1 MLTERQYKRGC
12 LMPMCQIKSNCTLFD
27 YVFINDKKMDWIDE
41 AFERLFSLQRLEDKK
56 MGILFKD
63 AYPLMGEVKKYRVV
77 NEDDF
82 DIIPKESLLKR
93 LIENTESQIDT
104 QRRLK
109 QSVVEE
115 YDKRIAEL
123 EEKLQRQKKRLKP

>member
-1 MLTERQYKRGC
+1 
-12 LMPMCQIKSNCTLFD
+12 
-27 YVFINDKKMDWIDE
+27 MDWIDE

-63 AYPLMGEVKKYRVV
+63 AYPRMGEIKKYRVV
-77 NEDDF
+77 SEDDF
-82 DIIPKESLLKR
+82 DITPKESLLKR

-104 QRRLK
+104 QRKLK
-109 QSVVEE
+109 QRAVEE

-123 EEKLQRQKKRLKP
+123 EEELQRQKKRLKP